1 MRRESLLAKK
11 LLSFDLSLSNSGW
24 AVFIVKDRKI
34 KLKAYGAIGT
44 KRFAQRSTGMRLDY
58 ISKEIRKI
66 YKEHKPD
73 IVVKERSFSNFR
85 ITATQQIFKVN
96 GVWEHMTFLADQE
109 DFTELTPSEVK
120 KYVTGNGKAKKPEVT
135 KAVNEYFDLNLK
147 AVDNDIADAIA
158 VGLAHCMKEGL
169 IDE

>member
-1 MRRESLLAKK
+1 MADK

-24 AVFIVKDRKI
+24 AVFTIEDREL
-34 KLKAYGAIGT
+34 KLDTYGSIGT

-58 ISKEIRKI
+58 ISKEVGKL
-66 YKEHKPD
+66 YKEHKPT

-96 GVWEHMTFLADQE
+96 GVWEHTTYLADQE
-109 DFTELTPSEVK
+109 DFSELTPSEVK
-120 KYVTGNGKAKKPEVT
+120 KYVTGDGKAKKDKVT
-135 KAVNEYFDLNLK
+135 KAVNDHFGLKLK

-158 VGLAHCMKEGL
+158 VGLAYCRREGL
-169 IDE
+169 ING